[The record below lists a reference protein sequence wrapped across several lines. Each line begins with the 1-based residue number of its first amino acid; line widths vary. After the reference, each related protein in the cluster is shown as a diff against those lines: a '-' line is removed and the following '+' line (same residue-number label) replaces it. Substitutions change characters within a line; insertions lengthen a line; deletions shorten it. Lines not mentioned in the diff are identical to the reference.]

1 MNGVRVKKKRII
13 GEEGVLLSLKFQF
26 FCFYMSDGEILSSLI
41 ILSKVIICPN
51 QSFYS
56 SKDKRREFLTY
67 LSLRQPEER
76 FSYDVRVRNPSLLW
90 LQRFQKYST

>member
-1 MNGVRVKKKRII
+1 
-13 GEEGVLLSLKFQF
+13 
-26 FCFYMSDGEILSSLI
+26 MSDGEILSCLI

-56 SKDKRREFLTY
+56 SKDKRREFFTHLA
-67 LSLRQPEER
+67 LRQPEEK
-76 FSYDVRVRNPSLLW
+76 FSYDVRVRKPSLLW